1 MAGSMT
7 DFLKN
12 ALDNAIKNP
21 MGALNTVNMATGVL
35 KNAATH
41 PEAALSGFLLSL
53 AGIMGHELSVIEAN
67 TLARMAVRTIMKG
80 KRV

>member
-1 MAGSMT
+1 MAGLADT
-7 DFLKN
+7 LKGM
-12 ALDNAIKNP
+12 LDGAIKNP
-21 MGALNTVNMATGVL
+21 IGALNSISMSANIL
-35 KNAATH
+35 KNAAVN

-53 AGIMGHELSVIEAN
+53 AGVMGHELSILEAN